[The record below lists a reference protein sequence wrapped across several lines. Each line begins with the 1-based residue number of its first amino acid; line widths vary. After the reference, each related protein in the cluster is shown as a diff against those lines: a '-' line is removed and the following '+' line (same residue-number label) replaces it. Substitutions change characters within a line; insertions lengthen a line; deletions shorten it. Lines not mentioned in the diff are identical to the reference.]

1 MGELVEGRNV
11 GASVDGRSVGEPVG
25 CADEKKPLYLEQ
37 VLGISTVNLC
47 LVDHICMTGPVCT
60 WRVCLRVGVGGS
72 DSGSAN
78 GLADGGGADSL
89 VALGCTHADMSL
101 SSALTQDG
109 SPLPSNAARTH
120 VNMCAACGTDSVGG
134 ESAPEVVWGSARRW
148 AAVR

>member
-11 GASVDGRSVGEPVG
+11 GASVDGPSVGEPVG
-25 CADEKKPLYLEQ
+25 CADEKNHLEQ
-37 VLGISTVNLC
+37 ALGISTVNLC

-89 VALGCTHADMSL
+89 VALGCTHADVSCQARSRKM
-101 SSALTQDG
+101 D
-109 SPLPSNAARTH
+109 LPSPR
-120 VNMCAACGTDSVGG
+120 MLQ
-134 ESAPEVVWGSARRW
+134 ERM
-148 AAVR
+148 